1 MIIYQTIKDG
11 FAVVNKTGAY
21 FSLISAGG
29 VVNVRLS
36 EKGNT
41 VLDTKMWVGMSID
54 KAIPFDEITI
64 TGDDGAVTF
73 WAGDTSI
80 SGQTNVTI
88 AGATAVRTKTV
99 DVLGSKLLTLSDL
112 TRQAIRVR
120 TNKEVFLGG
129 SGVNGTG
136 WRLPAGVVEEFP
148 IAGSLYAYKKLPE
161 LNVQNAS
168 VLNTYSK
175 PTGAETASISN
186 GEFHVSKDGNTILV
200 SSIYGVNPFRI
211 STDGGATWAEPA
223 WANDIAMQGAG
234 YYLVHHGARS
244 RLFMLVASSGSTGST
259 KFFVSDDDGISF
271 RYLITA
277 SALELVGI
285 GYLNFSPYGRIVR
298 NKLFFSAVK
307 WWGLLDLESLT
318 FSGVAKSSDYI
329 NAIQEVVPELGNS
342 QTYNPQ
348 ITSEDGRRIIGS
360 ISSPVR
366 RTFASNDGGIT
377 WSVVENEYLSL
388 KFDQTGD
395 NVCGLSI
402 YGSVY
407 PYFSNDGGLSF
418 VRYTG
423 AGTVSNK
430 PIVNFY
436 NDIWIKPTYGSV
448 FAFYIVNGEYRHDQG
463 NVEGLREKEGYIIN
477 EAGHLITGQSS
488 AAGEEMQRVELSVD
502 GDLSPAL
509 VEIMEL
515 LS

>member
-11 FAVVNKTGAY
+11 FAVINKTGAY

-54 KAIPFDEITI
+54 KAILFDEITI

-80 SGQTNVTI
+80 SGQANVTI

-120 TNKEVFLGG
+120 TNKEVFIGG

-136 WRLPAGVVEEFP
+136 WRLPAGIVEEFP

-211 STDGGATWAEPA
+211 STDGGASWAEPA

-259 KFFVSDDDGISF
+259 KFFVSDDDGVSF

-298 NKLFFSAVK
+298 NKLFFSAEE
-307 WWGLLDLESLT
+307 WWGLLDLDSLT
-318 FSGVAKSSDYI
+318 FSGVAKSSSYR
-329 NAIQEVVPELGNS
+329 NAIQDVVPELGES
-342 QTYNPQ
+342 QK
-348 ITSEDGRRIIGS
+348 RRWK
-360 ISSPVR
+360 
-366 RTFASNDGGIT
+366 AND
-377 WSVVENEYLSL
+377 WLN
-388 KFDQTGD
+388 
-395 NVCGLSI
+395 
-402 YGSVY
+402 
-407 PYFSNDGGLSF
+407 
-418 VRYTG
+418 
-423 AGTVSNK
+423 
-430 PIVNFY
+430 
-436 NDIWIKPTYGSV
+436 IKPC
-448 FAFYIVNGEYRHDQG
+448 
-463 NVEGLREKEGYIIN
+463 
-477 EAGHLITGQSS
+477 
-488 AAGEEMQRVELSVD
+488 
-502 GDLSPAL
+502 SPYL
-509 VEIMEL
+509 CQ
-515 LS
+515 